1 MRVMNRTLILVIA
14 LLLTLSIHSE
24 VKILS
29 TEAWNPTI
37 PGFWS
42 PESGLSY
49 SNTVYG
55 DTYYNPEYQSK
66 NSDNIAYKTVTRHF
80 QIKPDRKRDWCV
92 EFTLSNLNAEQGY
105 HYWAKSNP
113 KQKQH
118 ASQIYWGVLIGYKA
132 NGVNRTSKIWFKRS
146 YHVFSM
152 NGCIIDVDDD
162 NVEYNF
168 DDNGWEVNFAVQYP
182 SCASNSAPKFSIN
195 SYPKTNRSFIQWGG
209 CIESLPVYIEEIRY
223 IQILV
228 GTQAKIQIGKPSVIG
243 QEIKQADIYDAS
255 EYMETE
261 NYAMVVRKLYN
272 AENTYYEQQAVNLAW
287 AYASTNEIEKALEIC
302 EALIKFKGTSLNY
315 AHSLRGLIREYKGQK
330 EDALEDYMMANDME
344 NYNRLQEDIK
354 AQQLQE
360 QQKKQQQQKKSTK
373 PTLTK

>member
-1 MRVMNRTLILVIA
+1 MKRNFILLIA
-14 LLLTLSIHSE
+14 LLLSLSTYSE

-29 TEAWNPTI
+29 AEAWTPTLS
-37 PGFWS
+37 GSWS
-42 PESGLSY
+42 AESGLSY

-55 DTYYNPEYQSK
+55 DTYYNPEYQNK
-66 NSDNIAYKTVTRHF
+66 DSDNIAYKTVTRHF
-80 QIKPDRKRDWCV
+80 QVKPDRKRDWCV

-105 HYWAKSNP
+105 SYWAKSNP

-132 NGVNRTSKIWFKRS
+132 NGVNRTSKIWYKRS

-152 NGCIIDVDDD
+152 NGYIIDVDDD
-162 NVEYNF
+162 HVEYNF
-168 DDNGWEVNFAVQYP
+168 DDNGWEVNLAVQYP

-223 IQILV
+223 IKILV
-228 GTQAKIQIGKPSVIG
+228 GTQAKVQIGTPKALAY
-243 QEIKQADIYDAS
+243 EIKPEDIYDAS

-287 AYASTNEIEKALEIC
+287 AYASLNELDKALEIC
-302 EALIKFKGTSLNY
+302 NALVNFKGVTLNY
-315 AHSLRGLIREYKGQK
+315 AYSLRGILKEFKGDT
-330 EDALEDYMMANDME
+330 EEALEDYMMANDME
-344 NYNRLQEDIK
+344 NYNRLQEEIK
-354 AQQLQE
+354 AQQLQK

>member
-1 MRVMNRTLILVIA
+1 MKRYFIFLMA
-14 LLLTLSIHSE
+14 LLGICSIHAE

-29 TEAWNPTI
+29 TEAWI
-37 PGFWS
+37 PALSSSWS
-42 PESGLSY
+42 AESGLSY

-80 QIKPDRKRDWCV
+80 QVKPDRKRDWCV

-105 HYWAKSNP
+105 SYWAKSNP
-113 KQKQH
+113 KQKQD

-152 NGCIIDVDDD
+152 NGYIIDVDDD
-162 NVEYNF
+162 HVEYNF

-195 SYPKTNRSFIQWGG
+195 SYPKTNHSFIQWGG

-287 AYASTNEIEKALEIC
+287 AYASLNELDKALEIC
-302 EALIKFKGTSLNY
+302 NALVNFKGVTLNY
-315 AHSLRGLIREYKGQK
+315 AYSLRGILK
-330 EDALEDYMMANDME
+330 EVEGDIEEALEDYMMANDMD
-344 NYNRLQEDIK
+344 NYNRLQEEIK

>member
-1 MRVMNRTLILVIA
+1 MQRNFILLIA
-14 LLLTLSIHSE
+14 LLLSLSTYSE

-37 PGFWS
+37 SGFWS

-55 DTYYNPEYQSK
+55 DTYYNPNYQNK
-66 NSDNIAYKTVTRHF
+66 NSNNIEFKTVTRYF
-80 QIKPDRKRDWCV
+80 NVRPDRKRLWRFN
-92 EFTLSNLNAEQGY
+92 FTLSNLNAKQGY
-105 HYWAKSNP
+105 SYWSTSNP

-118 ASQIYWGVLIGYKA
+118 VSQIYWGVLIGYKA
-132 NGVNRTSKIWFKRS
+132 NGVDRTSKIWFKRS
-146 YHVFSM
+146 DKEYSSYYGNYI
-152 NGCIIDVDDD
+152 NGSD
-162 NVEYNF
+162 NHVEYNF
-168 DDNGWEVNFAVQYP
+168 DNGGWDVSYALEYP
-182 SCASNSAPKFSIN
+182 SCAPNSAPTFSISSHPKEN
-195 SYPKTNRSFIQWGG
+195 TSYIMWGLE
-209 CIESLPVYIEEIRY
+209 IVSLPVYIEEIQY

-228 GTQAKIQIGKPSVIG
+228 GTQAKVQIGVPSAHVY
-243 QEIKQADIYDAS
+243 EIKQEDIYDAS

-287 AYASTNEIEKALEIC
+287 AYASLNELDKALEIC
-302 EALIKFKGTSLNY
+302 NALVNFKGVTLNY
-315 AHSLRGLIREYKGQK
+315 AYSLRGILKEVKGDT
-330 EDALEDYMMANDME
+330 EEALEDYMMANDME
-344 NYNRLQEDIK
+344 NYNRLQEEIK

-360 QQKKQQQQKKSTK
+360 QQKKQQQQKKSSK

>member
-1 MRVMNRTLILVIA
+1 MQRNFILLIA
-14 LLLTLSIHSE
+14 LLLSLSTYSE

-37 PGFWS
+37 SGFWS

-55 DTYYNPEYQSK
+55 DTYYNPESQSK
-66 NSDNIAYKTVTRHF
+66 DSDNIAYKTVTRHF
-80 QIKPDRKRDWCV
+80 QVKPDRKRDWCV

-105 HYWAKSNP
+105 SYWAKSNP
-113 KQKQH
+113 KQKQD

-152 NGCIIDVDDD
+152 NGYIIDVDDD
-162 NVEYNF
+162 HVEYNF

-223 IQILV
+223 IKILV
-228 GTQAKIQIGKPSVIG
+228 GTQAKVQIGTPKALAY
-243 QEIKQADIYDAS
+243 EIKPEDIYDAS

-287 AYASTNEIEKALEIC
+287 AYASLNELDKALEIC
-302 EALIKFKGTSLNY
+302 NALVNFKGVTLNY
-315 AHSLRGLIREYKGQK
+315 AYSLRGILKEAKGDT
-330 EDALEDYMMANDME
+330 EEALEDYMMANDME
-344 NYNRLQEDIK
+344 NYNRLQEEIK

>member
-1 MRVMNRTLILVIA
+1 MKRNSILLIA
-14 LLLTLSIHSE
+14 LLLSLSTYSE

-29 TEAWNPTI
+29 IEAWNPTI
-37 PGFWS
+37 SGFWS

-55 DTYYNPEYQSK
+55 DTYYNPNYQNK
-66 NSDNIAYKTVTRHF
+66 NSNNIDFKTVTRHF
-80 QIKPDRKRDWCV
+80 QVKPDRKRDWCV

-105 HYWAKSNP
+105 SYWAKSNP

-152 NGCIIDVDDD
+152 NGYIIDVDDD
-162 NVEYNF
+162 HVEYNF

-261 NYAMVVRKLYN
+261 NYAMVVGKLYN

-287 AYASTNEIEKALEIC
+287 AYASINEIDKALEIC

-315 AHSLRGLIREYKGQK
+315 AHSLRGLIREYKGLK
-330 EDALEDYMMANDME
+330 DEALEDYMMANDME
-344 NYNRLQEDIK
+344 NYNRLQEEIK

>member
-1 MRVMNRTLILVIA
+1 MKRNFILLIA
-14 LLLTLSIHSE
+14 LLLSLSTYSE

-29 TEAWNPTI
+29 AEAWTPTLS
-37 PGFWS
+37 GSWS
-42 PESGLSY
+42 AESGLSY

-55 DTYYNPEYQSK
+55 DTYYNPEYQSED
-66 NSDNIAYKTVTRHF
+66 SDNIAYKTVTRHF
-80 QIKPDRKRDWCV
+80 QVKPDRKRDWCV

-105 HYWAKSNP
+105 SYWAKSNP

-152 NGCIIDVDDD
+152 NGYIIDVDDD
-162 NVEYNF
+162 HVEYNF
-168 DDNGWEVNFAVQYP
+168 DDNGWEVNLAVQYP

-223 IQILV
+223 IKILV
-228 GTQAKIQIGKPSVIG
+228 GTQAKVQIGTPKALAY
-243 QEIKQADIYDAS
+243 EIKPEDIYDAS

-287 AYASTNEIEKALEIC
+287 AYASLNELDKALEIC
-302 EALIKFKGTSLNY
+302 NALVNFKGVTLNY
-315 AHSLRGLIREYKGQK
+315 AYSLRGILKEVKGDT
-330 EDALEDYMMANDME
+330 EEALEDYMMANDMD
-344 NYNRLQEDIK
+344 NYNRLQEEIK